1 MNSEFSTICLN
12 VSCKYSRNCVVVFVH
27 LVVFC
32 REILILVVTLFF
44 DNRGLR
50 GDEMGRGARIHRRC
64 NANICRMYLVYTI
77 KMRYNIKNNRI
88 SINCTIRFL
97 SERW

>member
-50 GDEMGRGARIHRRC
+50 GDEMEESEYAGVVTQISGECILCIRLKC
-64 NANICRMYLVYTI
+64 VTI
-77 KMRYNIKNNRI
+77 
-88 SINCTIRFL
+88 
-97 SERW
+97 